1 MTGLTRHV
9 TLDVDAPASVVA
21 TRLREAVEP
30 RDDVVEEFVT
40 SLFSGVREVR
50 FIGQVTPR
58 DFRLRT
64 AVRVSWTR
72 QHYTM
77 RVTGVLE
84 PRGERTGVRATIAPG
99 WPLLMLLVLAPLWI
113 AFMLWS
119 ARHEALT
126 AVLLCSIFGAVIGLP
141 AWSAYAEAET
151 ALRKVLQPEG
161 RGRLA
166 WD

>member
-1 MTGLTRHV
+1 MTALTRHV
-9 TLDVDAPASVVA
+9 TLDIDAPVGVVA
-21 TRLREAVEP
+21 TRLREAVQT
-30 RDDVVEEFVT
+30 RDDVVEQFFT
-40 SLFSGVREVR
+40 SLFSRAGEVR
-50 FIGQVTPR
+50 FIGRVTPR

-84 PRGERTGVRATIAPG
+84 PRGERTRVRATIAPG
-99 WPLLMLLVLAPLWI
+99 WPLLLLLVLAPLWM
-113 AFMLWS
+113 ASMLWS
-119 ARHEALT
+119 VRREALT
-126 AVLLCSIFGAVIGLP
+126 AVVLFSLFGVAIGLP
-141 AWSAYAEAET
+141 AWSAYAEAEG

-161 RGRLA
+161 QGRLV

>member
-1 MTGLTRHV
+1 MTALTRQV
-9 TLDVDAPASVVA
+9 TLDVDAPVSVVA
-21 TRLREAVEP
+21 MRLRDAVET
-30 RDDVVEEFVT
+30 RDDVVEEFFT
-40 SLFSGVREVR
+40 SLFSRAGDVR

-84 PRGERTGVRATIAPG
+84 PRGERTCVRATIAPG
-99 WPLLMLLVLAPLWI
+99 WPLLVLLVLAPVWM
-113 AFMLWS
+113 ASMLWS
-119 ARHEALT
+119 IRRDALT
-126 AVLLCSIFGAVIGLP
+126 ALVLFSLFGVAIGLP
-141 AWSAYAEAET
+141 AWSAYAEAEG

-161 RGRLA
+161 QGRLV
-166 WD
+166 WE